1 MDATEGLREGGGD
14 LGEETMVRTALGRD
28 PPGGAQDSS
37 AWSQAAR
44 VRPPTWLNGPRPS
57 VHGLP
62 GLPSS
67 LRWWHLQVQE
77 LSLSAP
83 LTVLPTVTC
92 EHTIEIL
99 REKGFDQV
107 PVVDESGSV
116 SASIQRSALPA
127 LCVCCSAPCPSCWAG
142 RPSRPHSCLADC
154 GHFSYRCSK
163 PWTASWSLSPGRDGG
178 RSY

>member
-1 MDATEGLREGGGD
+1 MC
-14 LGEETMVRTALGRD
+14 
-28 PPGGAQDSS
+28 GAQDSS
-37 AWSQAAR
+37 AWSPAAH
-44 VRPPTWLNGPRPS
+44 VWSLTWLDGPRGLPVLTRLS
-57 VHGLP
+57 VHRLP

-99 REKGFDQV
+99 REKGFDQA

-116 SASIQRSALPA
+116 SASVPHSALCA
-127 LCVCCSAPCPSCWAG
+127 LCSVPAMLG
-142 RPSRPHSCLADC
+142 RVAQPTPQLARWPRSLFIQMLRVLD
-154 GHFSYRCSK
+154 
-163 PWTASWSLSPGRDGG
+163 SWSLSPGRGG
-178 RSY
+178 GWSY